1 MKCSECG
8 AETVEDSAD
17 DYSNKAGLPAEERYQ
32 ERGATV
38 EQYIDAKK
46 LTGFLSISRASLY
59 RLMKQGLPYL
69 KVGHSTRFIPGEVES
84 WLRRDELEFPKRV
97 FVCVE
102 CDRTEWMERNSV
114 TSETKCAGCGKIGTT
129 LEAT

>member
-1 MKCSECG
+1 MKCPECG

-46 LTGFLSISRASLY
+46 LTGFLGISRASLY
-59 RLMKQGLPYL
+59 RRMKEGPSKDL
-69 KVGHSTRFIPGEVES
+69 SF
-84 WLRRDELEFPKRV
+84 
-97 FVCVE
+97 
-102 CDRTEWMERNSV
+102 
-114 TSETKCAGCGKIGTT
+114 
-129 LEAT
+129 